1 MPAARAA
8 KTRHLLRHEEPLG
21 LGQDPG
27 RQCEIL
33 GAEVER
39 AKPRVG
45 AGDLGD
51 AEERRGGLDHRD
63 EAGRARRHTALGFD
77 LVDDL
82 GEQPHMLGAI
92 HLGQGQRQYPRADR
106 RLDVAHRE
114 AQRPVDAD
122 YDIGAAARD
131 DLGRLRHQ
139 GARPLLLGSG
149 DAVFEIEDDRVGAAP
164 CRAVDK
170 ALARS
175 PARTAASAIPAGRPR
190 S

>member
-1 MPAARAA
+1 MVVPRRHAA
-8 KTRHLLRHEEPLG
+8 LG
-21 LGQDPG
+21 L
-27 RQCEIL
+27 
-33 GAEVER
+33 
-39 AKPRVG
+39 
-45 AGDLGD
+45 
-51 AEERRGGLDHRD
+51 
-63 EAGRARRHTALGFD
+63 D

-82 GEQPHMLGAI
+82 GEEPDMLGAI
-92 HLGQGQRQYPRADR
+92 DLGEGDRQHRGADR
-106 RLDVAHRE
+106 RLDVAHRQ

-122 YDIGAAARD
+122 DDIGAAARD

-139 GARPLLLGSG
+139 RARPLLLGGG

-175 PARTAASAIPAGRPR
+175 PGRTAASAIPARNPR